1 MVFFS
6 GLTLLFIELPREL
19 LMLETPL
26 DQESSFVLFGGLKL
40 FNDQYRLEQSLPIS
54 G

>member
-6 GLTLLFIELPREL
+6 GLTLLFIELAREL
-19 LMLETPL
+19 LMLEIAF
-26 DQESSFVLFGGLKL
+26 DQESSFVLIGSLNL
-40 FNDQYRLEQSLPIS
+40 FNDQYRLEQTLPIS